1 MGASEETLTL
11 LRSMD
16 KSLKQLVSL
25 LGSSRSQGG
34 ASVASDADLDGQHGN
49 PKVPFNPRAWKGQS
63 FRGQA
68 MSACPAEFLDALAE
82 AFDDLAGKADENNE
96 THNGK
101 PVAPYKR
108 RDAARARGWAAR
120 VRAGKVAAPAAQAS
134 AVPVVPASWGADVA
148 EDDGD
153 PFAGAGVGAADI
165 PWGAR

>member
-1 MGASEETLTL
+1 MVTE
-11 LRSMD
+11 
-16 KSLKQLVSL
+16 
-25 LGSSRSQGG
+25 
-34 ASVASDADLDGQHGN
+34 
-49 PKVPFNPRAWKGQS
+49 RAK
-63 FRGQA
+63 RA
-68 MSACPAEFLDALAE
+68 RCRAACPAEFLDALAE